1 MSKKPNP
8 TRIDD
13 DNPEWKAADVKAAAP
28 LSGLSATLQ
37 AKLRRAR
44 GPNRA
49 PTKERI
55 TIRLSPEVLQSF
67 RASGEGWQSRIDGA
81 LKDWLKAH
89 ETI

>member
-13 DNPEWKAADVKAAAP
+13 DNPEWKAADVKAALP

-44 GPNRA
+44 VPNRGR
-49 PTKERI
+49 PQI
-55 TIRLSPEVLQSF
+55 
-67 RASGEGWQSRIDGA
+67 
-81 LKDWLKAH
+81 
-89 ETI
+89 